1 MQGQRIVWVLLLFF
15 GVLPLQLRAYEY
27 QGERLMFSLS
37 GHLESGAAYAFD
49 KDTPE
54 EDPSSELALDC
65 TADVDSWASFKLYVQ
80 AGDDGKVIDPGNG
93 RLINEFDTIY
103 QDKNPYVD
111 IDEAYV
117 DLFSRYVDFRIGIQK
132 FAWGRLDE
140 INPTDN
146 LNTEDLTRGATDDE
160 NERKIGVPAIKSNI
174 YSELMN
180 CELVWIPQYVP
191 YRLPAPEERWF
202 PGVLKPPAVI
212 QTNTPAG
219 DIPITP
225 DYEDIDLSGSA
236 VQYSE
241 YGIRLS
247 RYIAGCDISVSYFRG
262 YDTMP
267 VTCAPT
273 DLTIELHDLLALDYS
288 ISADVTIVPEIH
300 RMNVYGFDFTTTV
313 GSFTIRGEYAY
324 FQNKY
329 YNRKLTSVLKGEVTQ
344 EKQDAIMDEFLE
356 EYLDSGGTNAVQTF
370 RIDPEIALQMDSMK
384 YGLGADYIY
393 GDTSVSVQVIQEYVP
408 DYEENKPVYF
418 IKDGFDTIVT
428 LSFKQFFL
436 QNTLEAN
443 LDGAYDLEFEDYMI
457 KPSLKYKFTESLQLT
472 LGAIILDGKEDD
484 SLIGQYQDNDEI
496 YATLRCYF

>member
-1 MQGQRIVWVLLLFF
+1 VLLIWL
-15 GVLPLQLRAYEY
+15 GALPLQLRAYEY
-27 QGERLMFSLS
+27 QGESLMLSLS
-37 GHLESGAAYAFD
+37 GYLESGAVYAID

-54 EDPSSELALDC
+54 EDPSSELALDFK
-65 TADVDSWASFKLYVQ
+65 ADWESWASFKLFLQ
-80 AGDDGKVIDPGNG
+80 AKDDGKVIDPGSG
-93 RLINEFDTIY
+93 LLFNEFDKIY

-117 DLFSRYVDFRIGIQK
+117 DFFTSYVDFRIGIQK

-146 LNTEDLTRGATDDE
+146 LNTEDLTRGGTNEE
-160 NERKIGVPAIKSNI
+160 NERKIGVPAVRSTL
-174 YSELMN
+174 YSDLIN

-191 YRLPAPEERWF
+191 YRLPTPEERWF
-202 PGVLKPPAVI
+202 PGVLKPPEI
-212 QTNTPAG
+212 IRTNTVAG
-219 DIPITP
+219 YIPITP
-225 DYEDIDLSGSA
+225 GYEDIDLSGSA
-236 VQYSE
+236 WKYSE

-247 RYIAGCDISVSYFRG
+247 RYIAGCDISLSYFRG

-267 VTCAPT
+267 VTSAPT
-273 DLTIELHDLLALDYS
+273 DLTVELHSLLGLDYS

-300 RMNVYGFDFTTTV
+300 RMNVYGFDFTTTA

-324 FQNKY
+324 FQNKF
-329 YNRKLTSVLKGEVTQ
+329 YNRKLSSVLASEVTQ
-344 EKQDAIMDEFLE
+344 ERQDAIMDEFLE
-356 EYLDSGGTNAVQTF
+356 EYLASDGTKSVQTF

-393 GDTSVSVQVIQEYVP
+393 GDTSVSIQLIQEYVP
-408 DYEENKPVYF
+408 DYEDDKPVYF

-428 LSFKQFFL
+428 ISFKQFFL

-457 KPSLKYKFTESLQLT
+457 KPSLKYKFTETLQLT
-472 LGAIILDGKEDD
+472 LGAIMLDGKECD
-484 SLIGQYQDNDEI
+484 SLIGQYQDNDEV

>member
-1 MQGQRIVWVLLLFF
+1 
-15 GVLPLQLRAYEY
+15 
-27 QGERLMFSLS
+27 
-37 GHLESGAAYAFD
+37 
-49 KDTPE
+49 
-54 EDPSSELALDC
+54 
-65 TADVDSWASFKLYVQ
+65 
-80 AGDDGKVIDPGNG
+80 
-93 RLINEFDTIY
+93 
-103 QDKNPYVD
+103 
-111 IDEAYV
+111 
-117 DLFSRYVDFRIGIQK
+117 
-132 FAWGRLDE
+132 
-140 INPTDN
+140 
-146 LNTEDLTRGATDDE
+146 
-160 NERKIGVPAIKSNI
+160 
-174 YSELMN
+174 
-180 CELVWIPQYVP
+180 
-191 YRLPAPEERWF
+191 
-202 PGVLKPPAVI
+202 
-212 QTNTPAG
+212 
-219 DIPITP
+219 
-225 DYEDIDLSGSA
+225 
-236 VQYSE
+236 
-241 YGIRLS
+241 
-247 RYIAGCDISVSYFRG
+247 
-262 YDTMP
+262 
-267 VTCAPT
+267 
-273 DLTIELHDLLALDYS
+273 
-288 ISADVTIVPEIH
+288 
-300 RMNVYGFDFTTTV
+300 MNVYGFDFTTTV